1 MKIKNYLA
9 IKNSYSCVVGTVA
22 LSAVVVFLTITTAAV
37 FHPVFAGEVK
47 SFIVPKFRFI
57 SQSATEPALNEVR
70 SIRFLTSDDFPPFS
84 YRDTSN
90 KLTGFDIAVADGV
103 CRILRAKCQFI
114 IKPFN
119 QIADALAAGEAD
131 AAIAGLQVNNINLEK
146 LDFTRP
152 YYRPMARFVVRRN
165 DNFTNADNKNFS
177 GKRLGVIAGSG
188 HADYLKTMFARSK
201 LRQFKQPTPAYE
213 ALRTSAIDVLFGDA
227 LKIMFWLKSDK
238 SHDCCQFIGD
248 GFIDP
253 ERFSPPLAMAVA
265 RGNSKMREYLD
276 YGLDRMQA
284 SGRFDRVYRQ
294 FFPMSTFKDE
304 ESKLTDS
311 AQ

>member
-1 MKIKNYLA
+1 MKNKNYSTL
-9 IKNSYSCVVGTVA
+9 KNSYSCIIRVMV
-22 LSAVVVFLTITTAAV
+22 LSVVVVVLVNTSTAISHRA
-37 FHPVFAGEVK
+37 FADSGK
-47 SFIVPKFRFI
+47 NFIVPKFRFI
-57 SQSATEPALNEVR
+57 NQSAAEPALNEVR

-103 CRILRAKCQFI
+103 CKILRAKCQFI
-114 IKPFN
+114 IKPFS
-119 QIADALAAGEAD
+119 QISKALIAGEAD
-131 AAIAGLQVNNINLEK
+131 AAIAGLQINDLNLEK

-165 DNFTNADNKNFS
+165 DNFTNADIKNFS
-177 GKRLGVIAGSG
+177 GKRLGVIADSA

-201 LRQFKQPTPAYE
+201 LRQFKQPAAAYE
-213 ALRTSAIDVLFGDA
+213 ALRTSAIDVFFGDA

-253 ERFSPPLAMAVA
+253 ERFSPPLAFAVA
-265 RGNSKMREYLD
+265 RGNTRMREYLD

-284 SGRFDRVYRQ
+284 SGRFERVYRQ
-294 FFPMSTFKDE
+294 FFPMSTYKD
-304 ESKLTDS
+304 
-311 AQ
+311 